1 MTQFCCGNVD
11 HIINTSNRNHRS
23 ESALLLFF
31 IVLKIRICREQIQ
44 QNRAKQ
50 THVLF
55 LSQDWMT
62 LRFMTQNNEKN
73 SLPRSQSIR
82 EVYLGGTEEAYVTWD
97 QYPNSNWYVR
107 TPTQKF
113 SFWRSAVDDSFVVQ
127 HEAKRHAVPKGLPQ
141 HLCFIDLTSAISCSK
156 KFWTGLK

>member
-1 MTQFCCGNVD
+1 MCQQLTAGRYNVLPYMMTQFCCGNVYY
-11 HIINTSNRNHRS
+11 IINTSNRNHRS

-31 IVLKIRICREQIQ
+31 IVFKIRICREQIQ

-62 LRFMTQNNEKN
+62 LRFMTQNNEKD

-82 EVYLGGTEEAYVTWD
+82 VVYLGGTEEAYVTWD

-107 TPTQKF
+107 TYAST
-113 SFWRSAVDDSFVVQ
+113 DVVIL
-127 HEAKRHAVPKGLPQ
+127 AKYSR
-141 HLCFIDLTSAISCSK
+141 
-156 KFWTGLK
+156 